1 MSSQTLL
8 VVDDRDKLLG
18 YAPREKCHTGR
29 GIRHRAFVT
38 LLFDSGGH
46 VILQRRKHRLFDGF
60 WDLTAISH
68 PLHID
73 GHDESYQEA
82 SDRALL
88 RETEIVSVPVRKI
101 GAFNYFAQDG
111 ANCENEY
118 CAVLIGRYDG
128 GFRPNSEEVY
138 EVKKINFKNFIA
150 GISKNPQMYTPWA
163 RLAAKQLKS
172 RVPLRQVE
180 DEASKAGG
188 QLQSELISF
197 LSIFEPYAK
206 KYFER
211 KIREISKYSPL
222 ISKLYRDLADF
233 SSRGKKMRAFLVWLG
248 YRVGKKGQGDRSG
261 KDLERI
267 LPIALAFEMT
277 QSFFLIHDDI
287 IDNADLRRG
296 KPTIHK
302 IWGKKLGDEY
312 GRSMA
317 IVLGDIACLEIFN
330 LVNAADFEP
339 AALTSCIKNLTKVLL
354 ETAYGQTMDID
365 NAYRVP
371 TMAEIY
377 KVMDLKSAR
386 YSFVGP
392 LTIGAQLAGTNKRQL
407 AAIAGFGLAVGKAFQ
422 LQDDILGVFGDKKI
436 LGKSVLSDMREGK
449 NTILIY
455 KARQLSSRREQERT
469 DKIWGKG
476 NSGVRELREIRRII
490 QRSGARQ
497 WCTLENKRLA
507 TRAKS
512 YIGKIT
518 SDLELRQILA
528 EIADF
533 VISRQ
538 K

>member
-8 VVDDRDKLLG
+8 VVDDCDKLLG

-73 GHDESYQEA
+73 GHYESYQEA

-88 RETEIVSVPVRKI
+88 REAEIVSVPVRKI

-128 GFRPNSEEVY
+128 GFKPNSEEVY

-172 RVPLRQVE
+172 RDKFDGQSLLQGE
-180 DEASKAGG
+180 LKA
-188 QLQSELISF
+188 F
-197 LSIFEPYAK
+197 LDIFEPYAK

-222 ISKLYRDLADF
+222 ISRLYRDLADF

-248 YRVGKKGQGDRSG
+248 YRIGSPPSRKASVDK
-261 KDLERI
+261 I

-302 IWGKKLGDEY
+302 IWGKKQGDEY

-330 LVNAADFEP
+330 LV
-339 AALTSCIKNLTKVLL
+339 
-354 ETAYGQTMDID
+354 
-365 NAYRVP
+365 
-371 TMAEIY
+371 
-377 KVMDLKSAR
+377 
-386 YSFVGP
+386 
-392 LTIGAQLAGTNKRQL
+392 
-407 AAIAGFGLAVGKAFQ
+407 
-422 LQDDILGVFGDKKI
+422 
-436 LGKSVLSDMREGK
+436 
-449 NTILIY
+449 
-455 KARQLSSRREQERT
+455 
-469 DKIWGKG
+469 
-476 NSGVRELREIRRII
+476 
-490 QRSGARQ
+490 
-497 WCTLENKRLA
+497 
-507 TRAKS
+507 
-512 YIGKIT
+512 
-518 SDLELRQILA
+518 
-528 EIADF
+528 
-533 VISRQ
+533 
-538 K
+538 